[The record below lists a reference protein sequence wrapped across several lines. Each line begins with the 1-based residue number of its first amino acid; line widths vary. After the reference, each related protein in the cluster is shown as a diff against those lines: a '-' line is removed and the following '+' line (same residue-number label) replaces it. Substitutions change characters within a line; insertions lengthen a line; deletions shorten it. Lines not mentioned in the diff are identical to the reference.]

1 MKNLVF
7 TALMLGGL
15 MQATG
20 CIIESSDDDA
30 VGEIHA
36 QWTLVERLAT
46 DPPADNVI
54 DCSSAGVA
62 TIAMHS
68 LPVSD
73 LDCDPD
79 FGGTECVDLF
89 DCVDGNHHTDPL
101 FADTYTVWMEA
112 LDANNEL
119 IAISFSEEVTV
130 SGGDDREVNMLWPVD
145 VGNYDL
151 TWNLVDTS
159 DQPLTCAEVGSDG
172 VEIIATPV
180 LNQETFTSNIFNCE
194 DGAGLA
200 IDNALGDNTIVVSIL
215 EEGTDASLGDS
226 LPREETLAVGNEVV
240 DIGNFEFVFN

>member
-1 MKNLVF
+1 
-7 TALMLGGL
+7 MLGGL
-15 MQATG
+15 LPATG

-54 DCSSAGVA
+54 ACGDYGVA
-62 TIAMHS
+62 TIAVHS

-89 DCVDGNHHTDPL
+89 DCIDGNHHTAPL

-112 LDANNEL
+112 LDANNEV
-119 IAISFSEEVTV
+119 IAISFSEQV
-130 SGGDDREVNMLWPVD
+130 SVGGGDDVEVDMLWPVD
-145 VGNYDL
+145 VGNYEL
-151 TWNLVDTS
+151 TWNLVDAGT
-159 DQPLTCAEVGSDG
+159 DQPITCAQAGSDG

-180 LNQETFTSNIFNCE
+180 ENQATFTSNIFNCE
-194 DGAGLA
+194 DGEGFA
-200 IDNALGDNTIVVSIL
+200 IDNATGTNTVVVSIL
-215 EEGTDASLGDS
+215 EAGTDASLGDS
-226 LPREETLAVGNEVV
+226 IPREETIAWGNEVV
-240 DIGNFEFVFN
+240 DIGNFEFAFE